1 MSKPRDELPTSREGE
16 GRVESGPAFD
26 ATMREGKGATA
37 RMGSEGLAKA
47 HDSGPVTL
55 PDMETLSS
63 PGQGKGALATG
74 TQLGRY
80 VILQLRGEGGMGVV
94 YSAYDPN
101 LDRRVA
107 LKLLKTEG
115 QSADAGARL
124 RREAQMLAKVSHPNV
139 VAVHDCGTFGDTVFV
154 EMEFVDGVTLR
165 EWAKGKTW
173 REVVLAFID
182 AGRAL
187 EAVHRVGIVH
197 RDFKPSNVLVDRE
210 GRVRV
215 LDFGIARTNE
225 DDALPLPSAKVK
237 DTGDPEDT
245 QPMDV
250 PREVRSARPVLD
262 IAATRRGTATG
273 TPPYMPPEQW
283 KGVALDARADQYAFA
298 ASLFFVLYGKLPYED
313 PDHHKMAS
321 DKARGPIAERP
332 KGGEVP
338 RYVDRALVR
347 ALAYEPGDRFPSMT
361 ELLAAIERDPA
372 EKKRRT
378 ALFGVLGVSALA
390 AIVFGFRYEA
400 GRDARVCAAVADRMH
415 GVWDDEKGA
424 RVKAGILRDAKPGA
438 EDTWSKTKKLLDAYA
453 ERWTALRVGACL
465 ESRRGPTKD
474 AGALKDEALGA
485 RLVCLDWRRDDLQAL
500 TNVLANDPDIAHE
513 AVKAVIGLTPVEE
526 CEKPQLVVG
535 LALPRD
541 ADKRAKFE
549 ALRITIAEAD
559 TRSLAARYDAARPLA
574 ERAVAEARA
583 HGLRAAEARA
593 LLELAE
599 AQAGKGEHKA
609 QVKTLEE
616 ALVAAEAS
624 RDDLAAFNALVS
636 LTIAHGLTLGDP
648 VMAAGWEA
656 HAGALLERIGAPDAQ
671 AATLERA
678 RAIVARERAD
688 FHAALEHGRRALDLG
703 IKAYGPGHLDVA
715 RAEGA
720 LGGAYFSLGRYQE
733 ALEHHERAR
742 KAYEEILGPT
752 HPDCANPLIDMG
764 EVHRRRGDV
773 AGAVAMT
780 ERSLAIL
787 TPALGAAHPQVGK
800 MHNNLAV
807 SLGEMAR
814 YDEARRHF
822 ELALDIRQKAYGE
835 LHPGV
840 ALALS
845 NLTQAEL
852 EQTADVPSAL
862 ARQRSERAVEIYERV
877 SGPDDPYLRWP
888 LINLSEIARRERA
901 YERALAHADRATLV
915 VVKAGGPDHPDVAE
929 PLNQTARV
937 HLSAGAPDKALEV
950 LERVIA
956 ILDKAKRAESGT
968 MSKAKF
974 LFARALRASPR
985 RPDPTKRAQ
994 ARKYAEEAAAHFALV
1009 GHRPNEQEIKGWL
1022 AANQA
1027 WLASD

>member
-1 MSKPRDELPTSREGE
+1 MTKGKDDLPTSREGRS
-16 GRVESGPAFD
+16 RVESGPAFD
-26 ATMREGKGATA
+26 ATMRDAKGDTA
-37 RMGSEGLAKA
+37 RMGSEGQPQEG
-47 HDSGPVTL
+47 GPRETL
-55 PDMETLSS
+55 VDIETLSS

-115 QSADAGARL
+115 EQSTDAGARL

-173 REVVLAFID
+173 REIVLAFID

-187 EAVHRVGIVH
+187 EAVHRVGIIH
-197 RDFKPSNVLVDRE
+197 RDFKPSNVLVDRQ

-225 DDALPLPSAKVK
+225 DDLVPLPSARVK
-237 DTGDPEDT
+237 DTGDSEDT
-245 QPMDV
+245 RPMDV
-250 PREVRSARPVLD
+250 PPEVRSSRMVLD
-262 IAATRRGTATG
+262 IAETRRGTATG

-313 PDHHKMAS
+313 PDHRKMAS
-321 DKARGPIAERP
+321 DKARGAVAERP

-347 ALAYEPGDRFPSMT
+347 ALAYEPADRFPSMT

-378 ALFGVLGVSALA
+378 ALFALLGAGALGA
-390 AIVFGFRYEA
+390 LVFGFRYEA
-400 GRDARVCAAVADRMH
+400 GRDARVCAATADRMV
-415 GVWDDEKGA
+415 GVWDEEKGA

-465 ESRRGPTKD
+465 ESRRGPE
-474 AGALKDEALGA
+474 ALKDEALGA
-485 RLVCLDWRRDDLQAL
+485 RLVCLDWRRDDLRAL
-500 TNVLANDPDIAHE
+500 TDVLATDTDIAHE
-513 AVKAVIGLTPVEE
+513 AVKAVIGLTPVED

-535 LALPRD
+535 LQLPRE

-549 ALRITIAEAD
+549 ALRITIAEAN
-559 TRSLAARYDAARPLA
+559 TRALAARYDAARPLA
-574 ERAVAEARA
+574 EQAVTEARA
-583 HGLRAAEARA
+583 HGLRAAEGRA

-599 AQAGKGEHKA
+599 AQGGKGEHKA

-624 RDDLAAFNALVS
+624 RDDLAAFNALVT
-636 LTIAHGLTLGDP
+636 LTIAYGLTLGDP
-648 VMAAGWEA
+648 TMAARWEA

-671 AATLERA
+671 AAMLERA

-688 FHAALEHGRRALDLG
+688 FHAALDHGQRALDLG
-703 IKAYGPGHLDVA
+703 IKAHGPAHLNVA
-715 RAEGA
+715 RAEAA
-720 LGGAYFSLGRYQE
+720 LGGAYFSLGRYQK

-752 HPDCANPLIDMG
+752 HPDCATPLIDMG

-773 AGAVAMT
+773 AGAVVMT

-787 TPALGAAHPQVGK
+787 TPGLGPEHPQVGK

-822 ELALDIRQKAYGE
+822 ELALAIRQKAYGE

-845 NLTQAEL
+845 NLSQAEL
-852 EQTADVPSAL
+852 EQTTEVASAL
-862 ARQRSERAVEIYERV
+862 TRQRCERSVEIYERV
-877 SGPDDPYLRWP
+877 SGHDDPYLRWP
-888 LINLSEIARRERA
+888 LINLSEIARREKV
-901 YERALAHADRATLV
+901 YERALEHADRATLL

-950 LERVIA
+950 LERVIDT
-956 ILDKAKRAESGT
+956 LTKAKRVESGT

-985 RPDPTKRAQ
+985 RADRAKRAQ
-994 ARKYAEEAAAHFALV
+994 ARKYAEEAAAHFAQV
-1009 GHRPNEQEIKGWL
+1009 GHRPNEQEIKAWL